1 MENKILK
8 ICTDIR
14 AITDEE
20 IAQVRQIYEDQLSYN
35 NPLKPETSGWQYELG
50 LYNKNVFISPSF
62 YGCWISAPASISFLR
77 LRRASILTK
86 LSI

>member
-35 NPLKPETSGWQYELG
+35 NPLKPATSGWQYELG
-50 LYNKNVFISPSF
+50 LNNKNVLE
-62 YGCWISAPASISFLR
+62 AHLN
-77 LRRASILTK
+77 LKK
-86 LSI
+86 LIEAGADIQQP

>member
-20 IAQVRQIYEDQLSYN
+20 IAQVRQIYENQLSYN
-35 NPLKPETSGWQYELG
+35 NPLKPATSGWQHELG
-50 LYNKNVFISPSF
+50 VHNKNVLE
-62 YGCWISAPASISFLR
+62 AL
-77 LRRASILTK
+77 LNLKK
-86 LSI
+86 LIEAGADIQQP

>member
-35 NPLKPETSGWQYELG
+35 NPLKPATSGWQYELG
-50 LYNKNVFISPSF
+50 VHNKNVAVKIEDR
-62 YGCWISAPASISFLR
+62 IIENKEDVAV
-77 LRRASILTK
+77 
-86 LSI
+86 

>member
-35 NPLKPETSGWQYELG
+35 NPLKPATSGWQYELG
-50 LYNKNVFISPSF
+50 VHNENVLE
-62 YGCWISAPASISFLR
+62 AL
-77 LRRASILTK
+77 LNLKK
-86 LSI
+86 LIEAGTDIQQP

>member
-20 IAQVRQIYEDQLSYN
+20 IAQMRQIYEDQLSYN
-35 NPLKPETSGWQYELG
+35 NPLKPTTSGWQHELG
-50 LYNKNVFISPSF
+50 VHNKNVLE
-62 YGCWISAPASISFLR
+62 AL
-77 LRRASILTK
+77 LNLKK
-86 LSI
+86 LIEAGADIQQP

>member
-20 IAQVRQIYEDQLSYN
+20 IAQVKQIYEDQLSYN
-35 NPLKPETSGWQYELG
+35 NPLKPATSGWQYELG
-50 LYNKNVFISPSF
+50 VHNKNVLE
-62 YGCWISAPASISFLR
+62 AL
-77 LRRASILTK
+77 LNLKK
-86 LSI
+86 LIEAGADIQQP

>member
-35 NPLKPETSGWQYELG
+35 NPLKPATSGCQYELG
-50 LYNKNVFISPSF
+50 LYNKNVLE
-62 YGCWISAPASISFLR
+62 AL
-77 LRRASILTK
+77 LNLKK
-86 LSI
+86 LIEAGADIQQP

>member
-35 NPLKPETSGWQYELG
+35 NPLKPATSGWQYELG
-50 LYNKNVFISPSF
+50 VYNKNVLEALLNLKKVIEAGANIQQP
-62 YGCWISAPASISFLR
+62 
-77 LRRASILTK
+77 
-86 LSI
+86 

>member
-35 NPLKPETSGWQYELG
+35 NPLKPATSGWQYELG
-50 LYNKNVFISPSF
+50 LYNKNVLE
-62 YGCWISAPASISFLR
+62 AL
-77 LRRASILTK
+77 LNLKK
-86 LSI
+86 LIEAGTDIQQP

>member
-20 IAQVRQIYEDQLSYN
+20 IAQMRQIYEDQLSYN
-35 NPLKPETSGWQYELG
+35 NPLKPATSGWQHELG
-50 LYNKNVFISPSF
+50 VHNKNVLE
-62 YGCWISAPASISFLR
+62 AL
-77 LRRASILTK
+77 LNLKK
-86 LSI
+86 LIEAGADIQQP